1 MDRDQVGKAIALGVE
16 SLSLA
21 MKSELT
27 IERCKEQ
34 AWCRTKKRVSLHM
47 APASFR
53 AEGHSLQGL
62 PVAFEALKQGRSL
75 SPLWPQLL
83 LLTCWLTVPATQ
95 ACWTGSEQAGCLEEV
110 STGSEMVLLS
120 LEHVYSWLRPSV
132 SLLRSMPSTWS
143 LLTVDWDIYIHI
155 YFASWILILVSSWFH
170 GEV

>member
-1 MDRDQVGKAIALGVE
+1 
-16 SLSLA
+16 
-21 MKSELT
+21 
-27 IERCKEQ
+27 
-34 AWCRTKKRVSLHM
+34 M

-95 ACWTGSEQAGCLEEV
+95 ACWTGSKQAGCLAEV

-120 LEHVYSWLRPSV
+120 LEHVSSWLTPSV
-132 SLLRSMPSTWS
+132 SLLRSVPST
-143 LLTVDWDIYIHI
+143 
-155 YFASWILILVSSWFH
+155 
-170 GEV
+170 